1 MKKYLKIILLGI
13 MTVAGIFFML
23 AIIGIL
29 VDCGILK
36 DKDENPQVTVTYEY
50 NSKQI
55 EKSEKSISDSDYQD
69 TLQLALEKGRKDLD
83 DETMY
88 QKNIDEVIKRIENEE
103 YILLYFRSVK
113 DKNQE
118 CFTMAKFKKKEIGG
132 KEKYYFLLCY
142 PREDEKNAWYSGDFK
157 DNIEGHL
164 VLFDYMQDINI
175 NPSKGRFLYGASYF
189 EEIYNLKIEGQRPT
203 EIIPYKSLGK
213 QWYFWYYENL
223 NSDKVG
229 SQLEFTY

>member
-1 MKKYLKIILLGI
+1 MKKYLKMALLGI
-13 MTVAGIFFML
+13 MAIIGMLFML
-23 AIIGIL
+23 AVKGTL
-29 VDCGILK
+29 VDYGILK
-36 DKDENPQVTVTYEY
+36 DKNEDPQVTVTYEY
-50 NSKQI
+50 NPKQM
-55 EKSEKSISDSDYQD
+55 EKSKKSISDSDYQD

-113 DKNQE
+113 NKKQE
-118 CFTMAKFKKKEIGG
+118 CLTMAKFKKKEIDG

-142 PREDEKNAWYSGDFK
+142 PTEDEKNAWYIGNFK
-157 DNIEGHL
+157 DDIEGLL
-164 VLFDYMQDINI
+164 VLSDYMQDLNI
-175 NPSKGRFLYGASYF
+175 NPSKGRFIYGDTRF
-189 EEIYNLKIEGQRPT
+189 EEIYDLKIEGQRPT
-203 EIIPYKSLGK
+203 EIIPYKSFGK

-223 NSDKVG
+223 ESDKVG